1 MNEIIGVIIGI
12 IGLMVFGLVYCEVIK
27 RRMR

>member
-1 MNEIIGVIIGI
+1 MSWVIGI
-12 IGLMVFGLVYCEVIK
+12 IVGIISLVIFGLIYCEVIK